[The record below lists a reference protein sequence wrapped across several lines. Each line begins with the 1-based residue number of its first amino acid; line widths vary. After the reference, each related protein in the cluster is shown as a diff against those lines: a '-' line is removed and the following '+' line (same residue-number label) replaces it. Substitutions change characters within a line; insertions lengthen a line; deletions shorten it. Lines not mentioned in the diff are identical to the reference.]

1 MVLETVL
8 WAVRGDAEKPQADLG
23 DILEKGDFL
32 CKNVSRINSRR
43 LS

>member
-8 WAVRGDAEKPQADLG
+8 WAVRGDAEKPQTDLG
-23 DILEKGDFL
+23 DVLEKGDFL
-32 CKNVSRINSRR
+32 FKKVSRINSKR